1 MGIKNQIDIS
11 RVFLY
16 LQSFVKPKDYEVL
29 ETALQ
34 RAEAEIRRH
43 IRLEQQMKLYLDT
56 LEEKVD

>member
-1 MGIKNQIDIS
+1 
-11 RVFLY
+11 LY
-16 LQSFVKPKDYEVL
+16 LQSFIKPKDYEAL

>member
-1 MGIKNQIDIS
+1 MGIKYQIDTS
-11 RVFLY
+11 WVLLY
-16 LQSFVKPKDYEVL
+16 LQSFIKPKDYEAL